1 MAQSVT
7 RGELRPTDN
16 IQRAPMREMR
26 LEEYIDSE
34 GVTRY
39 KLNSAPKFD
48 DEKKARVVEELALH
62 GRIGTAA
69 RKAGVCTSTVKKHV
83 ERDPEFGRMVMEA
96 VEAYKDKL
104 ITHHQNLIFDG
115 QEKVSYDRNG
125 NIVSVEKN
133 YPIRLIELELKKYDE
148 GSRDKKEVNMNVRGG
163 VLVAPAE
170 ISMDDW
176 ETKFAAK
183 EIDDI
188 EDAEVVNEVKED

>member
-148 GSRDKKEVNMNVRGG
+148 GYRDKKEVNMNVRGG

>member
-1 MAQSVT
+1 
-7 RGELRPTDN
+7 
-16 IQRAPMREMR
+16 
-26 LEEYIDSE
+26 
-34 GVTRY
+34 
-39 KLNSAPKFD
+39 
-48 DEKKARVVEELALH
+48 
-62 GRIGTAA
+62 
-69 RKAGVCTSTVKKHV
+69 
-83 ERDPEFGRMVMEA
+83 MEA

-148 GSRDKKEVNMNVRGG
+148 GYRDKKEVNMNVRGG

-188 EDAEVVNEVKED
+188 EDAEVVNEVRED

>member
-148 GSRDKKEVNMNVRGG
+148 GYRDKKEVNMNVRGG

-188 EDAEVVNEVKED
+188 EDAEVVSEVRED